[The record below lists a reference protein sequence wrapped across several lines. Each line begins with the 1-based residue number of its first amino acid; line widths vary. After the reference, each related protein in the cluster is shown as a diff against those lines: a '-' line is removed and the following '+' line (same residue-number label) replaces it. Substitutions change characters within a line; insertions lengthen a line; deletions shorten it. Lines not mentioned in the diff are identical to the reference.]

1 MKGDQAVRV
10 AFTGGGTGG
19 HVYPAL
25 ALADRLL
32 ARSGYAGIYI
42 GIPGRAEERILRART
57 ESGLSD
63 LPFCIAPSMGFPGFK
78 SLSFPLFLMRLGLG
92 TVVAGLHLL
101 RFRPRLLVAT
111 GGYASAPAVFAAGIL
126 RRLGLLSTRI
136 LIHEQNAETGLLNK
150 LAARLAD
157 AFALTFNP
165 EGSAPIAE
173 KARVTG
179 YPVRDTLMDL
189 PATAAARRQL
199 GLEEDRPT
207 LFIFGGSLGARS
219 INRAVYAML
228 PILIEGGIQVIH
240 GYGSADGPEYSAI
253 REHDKAMDEL
263 VKHVPD
269 MHLYHA
275 APYFHQIHVAY
286 AAADLVVGRGGAGT
300 LFELCRSGKPLL
312 VVPKMGLPGDHQ
324 VANARSAQAAGAV
337 DVQLE
342 EILLGEGSLEAGV
355 NPDSLVERITEL
367 LSDSQRLAEL
377 SEGAKRFASGESL
390 NKLEALALELLEKGR
405 IEAAIEPRASA
416 VRDRTIESLSTS
428 ALMAHPAC
436 QTTGPE
442 RDYIEYRAL
451 SALGSPRWQV
461 RNAGI
466 KLCAALKLD
475 RALPIFEHLVMYH
488 GRVPLIPRL
497 LGERHQQNG
506 FIRRNIATA
515 LGSLSCDD
523 PCVRLLCHMLK
534 DPYWEVRVAALT
546 SLSRQA
552 REANTACI
560 EAARLMRLS
569 NFEERMAVAAWWS
582 RCMPVDTWHEW
593 LLPLLSDDNCRVR
606 EEALRALDYAR
617 SMRGLCITDELRDRL
632 DATMLTSTYFHPV
645 FPLKQ
650 ARRDIED
657 TGGAEC

>member
-1 MKGDQAVRV
+1 MKGDKAVRV

-32 ARSGYAGIYI
+32 ARPGVEGIYI
-42 GIPGRAEERILRART
+42 GIPGRAEERILKARG
-57 ESGLSD
+57 ESGLKD

-78 SLSFPLFLMRLGLG
+78 SPALPLFLLRLGLG
-92 TVVAGLHLL
+92 TIVAGLHLL
-101 RFRPRLLVAT
+101 RFRPQLLVAT
-111 GGYASAPAVFAAGIL
+111 GGYASAPAVFAAGFL
-126 RRLGLLSTRI
+126 RKLRLLSTRI

-157 AFALTFNP
+157 AFALTFAP
-165 EGSAPIAE
+165 EGSFTGMA

-179 YPVRDTLMDL
+179 YPVRDTLMEL
-189 PATAAARRQL
+189 PGQAEARRQL
-199 GLEEDRPT
+199 GLHEDRPT

-240 GYGSADGPEYSAI
+240 GYGSADGPEYSAV

-263 VKHVPD
+263 VKHIPD

-275 APYFHQIHVAY
+275 APYFHQIHIAY

-342 EILLGEGSLEAGV
+342 ELLLSDGSLEAGV
-355 NPDSLVERITEL
+355 NPDSLVERVTEL
-367 LSDSQRLAEL
+367 LSDSQRLAAL
-377 SEGAKRFASGESL
+377 TAGARHFASTESL
-390 NKLEALALELLEKGR
+390 NKLESLALELLEKGR
-405 IEAAIEPRASA
+405 LATDSGVPSPTAG
-416 VRDRTIESLSTS
+416 DRSIESLSTS
-428 ALMAHPAC
+428 ALMSHPAC
-436 QTTGPE
+436 REDGPD

-451 SALGSPRWQV
+451 SALGSPAWQV

-466 KLCAALKLD
+466 KLCAALGLN
-475 RALPIFEHLVMYH
+475 RALPVFEHMVLNH
-488 GRVPLIPRL
+488 GRVSLVPRL

-515 LGSLSCDD
+515 LGSLDCDESCA
-523 PCVRLLCHMLK
+523 RLLCYMLK
-534 DPYWEVRVAALT
+534 DPYWEARVAALN
-546 SLSRQA
+546 SLA
-552 REANTACI
+552 RHGYEATDACV
-560 EAARLMRLS
+560 ESALAMS
-569 NFEERMAVAAWWS
+569 SGNFEERMAVAVWWS
-582 RCMPVDTWHEW
+582 RCMNVESWRKW
-593 LLPLLSDDNCRVR
+593 LLPLLADDNCRVR

-617 SMRGLCITDELRDRL
+617 SMRGLCITDELRKRL

-657 TGGAEC
+657 TGGTQC